1 MKSKLNDPSLF
12 QQQAYI
18 NGKWLDANDGST
30 FEVTNPADLAV
41 LGSVPD
47 MGADETKQAIE
58 AANKAWPAWRAK
70 TAAERSAIL
79 ENWFSLIM
87 KNQADLATIMTLE
100 QGKSLAES
108 TGEIA
113 YGASFVKW
121 FAEEGKRVYGETIP
135 SKNADQRI
143 LVTREPVGVCTA
155 ITPWNFPNAM
165 ITRKAAP
172 ALAAGCPMIVKPA
185 EATPYSALALAVLAE
200 RAGIPK
206 GIFSVITGDAKAIG
220 GEMTSSPTVRKLTF
234 TGSTAVGKLLMKQC
248 ASTLKKVS
256 LELGGNAP
264 FIVFEDADI
273 DKAVDGLMI
282 SKYRNSGQ
290 TCVCTNRTLVH
301 ESVYDQFAKKLA
313 VQVATLKVGDGFDAD
328 TSQGPLIDMKAV
340 EKVEDHIEDAV
351 SKGATILL
359 GGKRHKL
366 GKTFFEPT
374 LLTNVTTDMRVT
386 YEETFGP
393 VAPLFSFKTE
403 EQAIQMANDTEFG
416 LAAYFF
422 TNDMS
427 RIWRVS
433 EALEYGM
440 VGVNAGL
447 ISTEVAPFG
456 GVKESGI
463 GREGSKHGIDEY
475 LEMKYICMGGIEQ

>member
-1 MKSKLNDPSLF
+1 MKLKNNKLF
-12 QQQAYI
+12 KRQAYI
-18 NGKWLDANDGST
+18 AGEWVDADNGET
-30 FEVTNPADLAV
+30 FEVSNPATNEII
-41 LGSVPD
+41 GTVPD
-47 MGADETKQAIE
+47 MGADETRRAIE
-58 AANKAWPAWRAK
+58 AANKAWPEWKAK
-70 TAAERSAIL
+70 TAAERSLIL
-79 ENWFSLIM
+79 EKWFSLIM
-87 KNQADLATIMTLE
+87 DNQQDLAILMTIE

-108 TGEIA
+108 SGEIA
-113 YGASFVKW
+113 YGASFIKW
-121 FAEEGKRVYGETIP
+121 FAEEGKRVYGDTIP
-135 SKNADQRI
+135 SKNPDQRI
-143 LVTREPVGVCTA
+143 IVSRDPIGVCAA

-172 ALAAGCPMIVKPA
+172 ALAVGCPMIVKPA

-200 RAGIPK
+200 EAGIPK
-206 GIFSVITGDAKAIG
+206 GIFSVVTGDARRIG
-220 GEMTSSPTVRKLTF
+220 GEMTANSTVRKLTF
-234 TGSTAVGKLLMKQC
+234 TGSTGVGKLLMKQC
-248 ASTLKKVS
+248 SSTLKKLS

-273 DKAVDGLMI
+273 DAAVDGLMI

-301 ESVYDQFAKKLA
+301 ENVYEEFSKKLA
-313 VQVATLKVGDGFDAD
+313 VKVDELSVGDGLDAG
-328 TSQGPLIDMKAV
+328 TTQGPLIDMKAV
-340 EKVEDHIEDAV
+340 EKVESHIADAV
-351 SKGATILL
+351 SKGAKVLV
-359 GGKRHKL
+359 GGKRHAL
-366 GKTFFEPT
+366 GSTFFEPT
-374 LLTNVTTDMRVT
+374 LLANVTTNMKVT

-416 LAAYFF
+416 LAAYFY

-463 GREGSKHGIDEY
+463 GREGSKYGIEEY
-475 LEMKYICMGGIEQ
+475 LEIKYICMGGIRL